1 MGTTTNI
8 NRRDW
13 IRKSVLTAG
22 GAMALPYMGLA
33 ETPKAPLTLDAEGN
47 AIYSPFFKEYLP
59 KPEDL
64 MPELAAKLNAN
75 ENPYGPS
82 PMAMEAFKNSVSGGN
97 RYAWKELFQLVD
109 KIADF
114 EKVESKNIM
123 MGPGSSD
130 LLEKTAMVFF
140 KDGGN
145 VVSADPSYMSLIR
158 VAESVGATWKPVP
171 LKEDW
176 SHDLKAM
183 EEAIDDQTK
192 LVYICNPN
200 NPTGSMTDHEELVD
214 FCSRVSEKVPIFVD
228 EAYLWFLEDGAKKSI
243 VSLINQGKNVIIAR
257 TFSKI
262 HGMAGLRVGYIVALE
277 ETLDRLKKITRGGMG
292 ITLPSVYGAIAAM
305 DDADFIDKSRT
316 LNAECR
322 EYVYSS
328 LKQLGIDSYVP
339 SSTSFI
345 IFPIQMEGKPFLEQ
359 MTELKVGVRA
369 FQFMDQNWCRVSM
382 GTMEEMKTFT
392 SALNKVLV

>member
-1 MGTTTNI
+1 
-8 NRRDW
+8 
-13 IRKSVLTAG
+13 
-22 GAMALPYMGLA
+22 MALPYMGLA

-214 FCSRVSEKVPIFVD
+214 FCSRVSKKVPVFVD
-228 EAYLWFLEDGAKKSI
+228 EAYLWFLEDGAKKSM